1 MRAMRAMRKSNAR
14 NICVECAQ
22 HMCRPPVEINNI
34 PNRFIYILF
43 MLLQNSMNNR
53 RRRRRHRGRRN
64 RRRHEHVHVEP
75 SLSALTVYTLCTLC
89 TCAMH
94 IAHHAVRIA
103 HNAARI
109 VPIR

>member
-1 MRAMRAMRKSNAR
+1 MRTMHSIRKSIAR
-14 NICVECAQ
+14 NIRVEYAR
-22 HMCRPPVEINNI
+22 HMCRPRVETNNI
-34 PNRFIYILF
+34 PSRFIYILF
-43 MLLQNSMNNR
+43 MLLQNSMSNR

-64 RRRHEHVHVEP
+64 RRRHEHVHIEP

-94 IAHHAVRIA
+94 IAHHAARIA